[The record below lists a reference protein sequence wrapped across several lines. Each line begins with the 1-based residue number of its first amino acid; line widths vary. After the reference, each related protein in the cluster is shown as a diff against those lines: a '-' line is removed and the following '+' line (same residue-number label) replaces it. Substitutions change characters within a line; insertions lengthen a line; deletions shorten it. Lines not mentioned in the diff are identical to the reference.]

1 MVDPKKNQGR
11 KRPVKNTYTT
21 KSGTAIKLNRSLT
34 ERIKARRDAK
44 SRRRAAYLSTLPKN
58 RFKRILYRLH
68 PKRVYRYWFSRQG
81 GIMALKLVGVGI
93 VIFFV
98 FIVGVFAYF
107 RKDLPDINDLS
118 GSKLG
123 GSVSY
128 YDRTSQTLLWQDYN
142 AVKRLPIPGNQIPN
156 VMREASVAIE
166 DKSFYQHGAF
176 DVKGIVRAGFH
187 DLFSSGGGLQGGS
200 TITQQLVKLN
210 ENWTDDQT
218 ISRKI
223 KEVILATELER
234 EYSKADILNGYLNIA
249 PYGPVEYGVQTAA
262 QDYFGENAQNLT
274 LPQAAMLAAIPKSP
288 STYSPYGPGF
298 SASALISR
306 QRYILQQMVDQKM
319 ISQAEATAAA
329 KVDVLSQVQAEPS
342 SLYNNIQA
350 PYFVQAAKEQLDT
363 MYGTSAVN
371 RGGWTVTTTVD
382 MTLQHLAEKEVTADM
397 PEIHSQGGDNAA
409 FVAEQVNTG
418 EIVALVGGYDFND
431 PTFGQINYATDVNI
445 SPGSSF
451 KPYDYSTFVE
461 NNNAGAGS
469 VIYDNQGALPGY
481 PCTDKTQP
489 LVDNP
494 SDPDGS
500 QKCLWDYD
508 FLYPGPITLRYAIGG
523 SRNVPAVKLMLSAI
537 PNDSSPGHTAS
548 INKTIATA
556 EAMMGNTTNGY
567 ECYTPQTNIGP
578 GADPSKLKAG
588 ETQCYG
594 SAAIG
599 DGAYLRL
606 DDHVNG
612 FATLARLGKE
622 IPRTF
627 ILKITDANNKSI
639 YQYQVPSGKQVIHQ
653 DTAYIVDDMTSDP
666 NASYLPGR
674 CTTGSSA
681 TCSPLS
687 SFGYKFQRYNGWN
700 FSVKTGTTN
709 SGFDGLMASWSTQYA
724 AVVWVGNHTRT
735 VSMHGPGMEYMT
747 EPIVRGWMQGATDNL
762 NMKPVNWQQPS
773 DIQTKPAYIIT
784 KKVSKL
790 GEIIPSKDKDIYPSW
805 YSQKSGGDGSQ
816 TIDVVSNLVATSC
829 TPTLAQKTQGNANV
843 NQFSVDIFFGTTSS
857 ASSSSSSTDPDNVHN
872 CNDTKP
878 SITVTQGACEEANKC
893 DFTVAVTQGTHPL
906 SGGSYT
912 TTPASSISLIVNNQ
926 TVQTISI
933 PADSGSQAS
942 YNYTF
947 TGVSVSDG
955 QSVQGQVVDS
965 VLYSGSDTITAQNT
979 GGPTNSPN
987 GHQ

>member
-21 KSGTAIKLNRSLT
+21 KSGTSIKLNRSLS

-58 RFKRILYRLH
+58 RWKRILYRLH

-81 GIMALKLVGVGI
+81 GIMALKLIGVGI

-128 YDRTSQTLLWQDYN
+128 YDRTGQTLLWQDYN
-142 AVKRLPIPGNQIPN
+142 DVKRVPVPGNQIPN
-156 VMREASVAIE
+156 DMREATVAIE
-166 DKSFYQHGAF
+166 DKDFYQHGAF
-176 DVKGIVRAGFH
+176 DVKGIIRAGFH
-187 DLFSSGGGLQGGS
+187 DIFSGGGGLQGGS

-234 EYSKADILNGYLNIA
+234 EYSKADILNAYLNIA

-262 QDYFGENAQNLT
+262 EDYFNEPASSLT
-274 LPQAAMLAAIPKSP
+274 LPQAAMLASIPKSP
-288 STYSPYGPGF
+288 SLYSPYGPDF
-298 SASALISR
+298 SSSELLTR
-306 QRYILQQMVDQKM
+306 QQYVLQQMADQKM
-319 ISQAEATAAA
+319 ITQAQANAAI
-329 KVDVLSQVQAEPS
+329 KVNVLSQVQPEPA
-342 SLYNNIQA
+342 SLYTNIQA

-371 RGGWTVTTTVD
+371 RGGWKVITTVD
-382 MTLQHLAEKEVTADM
+382 MNLQHLAETEVTNDM
-397 PEIHSQGGDNAA
+397 PQIRSQGGDNAA

-418 EIVALVGGYDFND
+418 EIVALVGGYDFNNPD
-431 PTFGQINYATDVNI
+431 YGQINYATDVNI

-451 KPYDYSTFVE
+451 KPYDYSTFIE

-469 VIYDNQGALPGY
+469 VIYDSQQALPGY
-481 PCTDKTQP
+481 PCTDKTKP

-508 FLYPGPITLRYAIGG
+508 FYYPGPITLRYAIGG

-548 INKTIATA
+548 INKVVATA
-556 EAMMGNTTNGY
+556 DAMMGNPQGY
-567 ECYTPQTNIGP
+567 ECYTPSTNVGP
-578 GADPSKLKAG
+578 GADPSTLKAA

-594 SAAIG
+594 SSAIG
-599 DGAYLRL
+599 DGAYLHL
-606 DDHVNG
+606 DDQVNG
-612 FATLARLGKE
+612 IATLARLGKE

-627 ILKITDANNKSI
+627 ILKITDANNKVI
-639 YQYQVPSGKQVIHQ
+639 YNYTTPKGTQVIHQ
-653 DTAYIVDDMTSDP
+653 DTAYIVDSMTSDP

-674 CTTGSSA
+674 CTTGADA
-681 TCSPLS
+681 TCTPLS
-687 SFGYKFQRYNGWN
+687 SFGYKFQRYDGWIN
-700 FSVKTGTTN
+700 SVKTGTTN
-709 SGFDGLMASWSTQYA
+709 SAYDGLMESWNTQYA
-724 AVVWVGNHTRT
+724 AVVWVGQHTRT
-735 VSMHGPGMEYMT
+735 VAMTSAMEYMT
-747 EPIVRGWMQGATDNL
+747 EPIVRGWMQGALSAL
-762 NMKPVNWQQPS
+762 NEKPINWTQPS
-773 DIQTKPAYIIT
+773 DIKTEPAYVIT
-784 KKVSKL
+784 KDVSDPHL
-790 GEIIPSKDKDIYPSW
+790 GEVIPSSSTDIYPSW
-805 YSQKSGGDGSQ
+805 YTPKSSSSGSE
-816 TIDVVSNLVATSC
+816 TIDVVSGLLATSC
-829 TPTLAQKTQGNANV
+829 TPQLAQKTQGYTNV
-843 NQFSVDIFFGTTSS
+843 SQFSVDIFYGTTSS
-857 ASSSSSSTDPDNVHN
+857 SATGAQDNVHN
-872 CNDTKP
+872 CNDAKP
-878 SITVTQGACEEANKC
+878 TISVTQGACEEAGKC
-893 DFTVAVTQGTHPL
+893 DFTVAVTQGTHAL

-912 TTPASSISLIVNNQ
+912 SSPAGTISLIVNGQ

-933 PADSGSQAS
+933 PTDSASQAS

-947 TGVSVSDG
+947 SGVSVSDG
-955 QSVQGQVVDS
+955 ESVEGQVVDS
-965 VLYSGSDTITAQNT
+965 VLYSGTDTIQAQNT
-979 GGPTNSPN
+979 DTATN
-987 GHQ
+987 Q